1 MKKCNDQLWLYHIIK
16 GIGNRQFEDKT
27 SEWLPNNVIYNSN
40 NHVWIRLMDVNN
52 NGLIDLVEGE
62 PLLSVPWPT
71 EWRNSVRWEWNGNGF
86 SRIN

>member
-1 MKKCNDQLWLYHIIK
+1 
-16 GIGNRQFEDKT
+16 
-27 SEWLPNNVIYNSN
+27 
-40 NHVWIRLMDVNN
+40 MDINN